1 MNGREL
7 VREAT
12 ATLAAAGVE
21 SPRVDAELLLAH
33 VLGAPRAAWP
43 SEVAGS
49 DVTKFR
55 DLVARRATREPLQYL
70 TGTAP
75 FRYAMLAVG
84 PGVFIPRPETELLV
98 DAVLPTLKTSSR
110 PVVLDLCSGS
120 GALAVALAQEVPA
133 ATVIAV
139 ERSADAL
146 AWLRRNTAGTAI
158 EVVAADITAPGL
170 LDDRNGQVDAIV
182 SNPPYVP
189 TDTPVQAEVS
199 RDPAEAVFAG
209 PDGLSVIP
217 AVISLAG
224 RLLRAGGVV
233 AIEHDESHAL
243 AVTALLERS
252 GQWSEIA
259 DHLDLTGRSRYATAV
274 HL

>member
-1 MNGREL
+1 
-7 VREAT
+7 
-12 ATLAAAGVE
+12 
-21 SPRVDAELLLAH
+21 
-33 VLGAPRAAWP
+33 
-43 SEVAGS
+43 
-49 DVTKFR
+49 
-55 DLVARRATREPLQYL
+55 LQYL

-189 TDTPVQAEVS
+189 TDAPVQAEVS